1 MLMTMMEM
9 MMVRE
14 MLMLMVAFCGSAH
27 CRTAHSHNSDEYTQR
42 APQHLCLTKDLRSS
56 ATIAS
61 LSETIDA
68 WRLIRAVKESQA
80 ETELSVGTD
89 VLVVSLS

>member
-1 MLMTMMEM
+1 MS
-9 MMVRE
+9 
-14 MLMLMVAFCGSAH
+14 FSG
-27 CRTAHSHNSDEYTQR
+27 NSDEYTQR

>member
-1 MLMTMMEM
+1 MSQRSLQH
-9 MMVRE
+9 RC
-14 MLMLMVAFCGSAH
+14 LLRQF
-27 CRTAHSHNSDEYTQR
+27 RNSDEYTQR